1 MLLQQITPSMS
12 KKMMRKGGGASAMS
26 GTRAPPSRRRA
37 ASCYLWRCLVK
48 VALQLQWSLQVYS
61 GNGNRLPTKIRRAWK
76 PAGIRTTARMGK
88 SSFAL
93 GWVGHTCL
101 MKLWIAGGFNR
112 KTWRG
117 LGLLFEAT
125 TS

>member
-48 VALQLQWSLQVYS
+48 VALQLRGACKSVPERETTFRQDAARLEAGRNQYS
-61 GNGNRLPTKIRRAWK
+61 GTNAQI
-76 PAGIRTTARMGK
+76 
-88 SSFAL
+88 SFGL
-93 GWVGHTCL
+93 GWVGQAHSLTYHCVRAL
-101 MKLWIAGGFNR
+101 VSFIVQ
-112 KTWRG
+112 T
-117 LGLLFEAT
+117 
-125 TS
+125 